1 MSCVGLILAAGAAE
15 RMGQPKQLMHVGSS
29 SMIARVI
36 SAARGALLDDVIVVT
51 GFHEAVVAKEVG
63 DSARVVHNADAR
75 LGNMSSLIVGMDA
88 VPDADCIVVL
98 LADMP
103 LVSPEAINRLQVEM
117 HTSGRSAGWV
127 EYTDGKGHPVAL
139 GASTYSA
146 VRRLR
151 GRKALWPFLES
162 LSIDAVV
169 SVVVETPKPI
179 DVNTDVDYERLMR
192 QVQRSEE
199 LPD

>member
-1 MSCVGLILAAGAAE
+1 
-15 RMGQPKQLMHVGSS
+15 MGQPKQLMRVGPV
-29 SMIARVI
+29 SMIGSVL
-36 SAARGALLDDVIVVT
+36 SAVRDAELREVVVVT
-51 GFHEAVVAKEVG
+51 GFHEADVVQEVG
-63 DSARVVHNADAR
+63 DSARVVHNAEAS

-103 LVSPEAINRLQVEM
+103 LVSPEAINRLHVEM

-139 GASTYSA
+139 GASSYAA

-162 LSIDAVV
+162 LSTDAVV
-169 SVVVETPKPI
+169 RVVVEGPKPI
-179 DVNTDVDYERLMR
+179 DVNTADDYERLMR
-192 QVQRSEE
+192 QVEGSEE